1 MIDTL
6 VASPPISMMPYHGT
20 VGINL
25 YRPAISTLIGYIIW
39 LLYPLGVPVYAP
51 DRISLIRTSSL
62 RS

>member
-25 YRPAISTLIGYIIW
+25 YRPAISTLIGYII
-39 LLYPLGVPVYAP
+39 
-51 DRISLIRTSSL
+51 
-62 RS
+62 